1 MYQKQWLEND
11 EYGITKT
18 SVNLKSGVRKNA
30 QITIDTEN
38 NKRKASDNGI
48 TLDQSIASTLGH
60 EIRHTEQENF
70 EMQTNTP
77 ANTEYLDMQEE
88 KDAHEIGNR
97 IIQDYKNGNYYKEKR
112 TNFMDTIIDCF
123 NKLFK

>member
-1 MYQKQWLEND
+1 LEND